1 MMKFSNLNS
10 SEPTTLVCVLTVE
23 QKDEIAN
30 TEFALDSYF
39 NPIQDING
47 NWIISVEEIRDTNL
61 QWIKDLDLIEYQPVI
76 NEPI

>member
-1 MMKFSNLNS
+1 MKFSSLNS
-10 SEPTTLVCVLTVE
+10 TEPTTLVCVLSVE
-23 QKDEIAN
+23 QKDEIVN
-30 TEFALDSYF
+30 TEFAPNCYF

-61 QWIKDLDLIEYQPVI
+61 QWIKDLDLIEYQPIV

>member
-1 MMKFSNLNS
+1 MMKFSSLNS
-10 SEPTTLVCVLTVE
+10 TEPTTLVCVLSVE
-23 QKDEIAN
+23 QKDEIVN
-30 TEFALDSYF
+30 TEFAPNCYF

-61 QWIKDLDLIEYQPVI
+61 QWIKDLDLIEYQPIV